1 MKPLARLTNPSALAL
16 CALAAAASALSAC
29 ALVPQRTADTRAE
42 PLPEEVARRLETVRG
57 ERTAYPSFRDIP
69 VTPTDVRT
77 PGQWAQSVAA
87 VKGEGR
93 ALTRWSVANPPEI
106 SDVAGYAAQ
115 ARAAIGVGPEDAPPA
130 DQDARTEALARSMRF
145 TPPPPI
151 PD

>member
-1 MKPLARLTNPSALAL
+1 MKPFARLPIPAVLALSAL
-16 CALAAAASALSAC
+16 ASALSAC
-29 ALVPQRTADTRAE
+29 ALVPERSAARTE

-77 PGQWAQSVAA
+77 PAQWAQAVGA

-93 ALTRWSVANPPEI
+93 ALTEWAAANPPEI
-106 SDVAGYAAQ
+106 EDVRGYAAQ
-115 ARAAIGVGPEDAPPA
+115 ARGELGVGPEDAPPA
-130 DQDARTEALARSMRF
+130 DQNARTEALARSMRF